1 MRKANLFCYL
11 TVCMSVLTALGAPGD
26 FDLTFGYGGAAQSGT
41 SYDFYFNGSASEEP
55 VHCCVLEQQADGKLI
70 VAGATDAAS
79 PRLILRRFNTNGT
92 LDTSYGLGG
101 EAIASGPYPAE
112 FVYGVPLD
120 VESLPNGKTVVS
132 GFVESGDI
140 KVFSVWRF
148 TNAGVL
154 DTAFGS
160 DGKITRPN
168 ALDNSGKSVS
178 VYRNTIYAAGS
189 RSRIYCINENGS
201 ACVGFGGIA
210 GYLSVVGVDGVAIQ
224 PGTNKLLASGSGW
237 VKRYSLGGQID
248 TSFGQSG
255 TASVCSPQC
264 GYCPTRSVMAVNSN
278 GKIVTA
284 TSSTASS
291 VGFILFYTVAQLNA
305 NGQPD
310 LAFGG
315 NACIGDEAGTTPP
328 FAYPRTQR
336 GLDVQTDGR
345 ILLLEGPSIA
355 YNASTNGNW
364 TVARFNTDGS
374 LDTTFVAAGTLDRNQ
389 DVLVQADGKIVTVG
403 STYSSSTD
411 SLSNIF
417 LGRYLP

>member
-1 MRKANLFCYL
+1 
-11 TVCMSVLTALGAPGD
+11 
-26 FDLTFGYGGAAQSGT
+26 
-41 SYDFYFNGSASEEP
+41 
-55 VHCCVLEQQADGKLI
+55 
-70 VAGATDAAS
+70 
-79 PRLILRRFNTNGT
+79 
-92 LDTSYGLGG
+92 
-101 EAIASGPYPAE
+101 
-112 FVYGVPLD
+112 
-120 VESLPNGKTVVS
+120 
-132 GFVESGDI
+132 
-140 KVFSVWRF
+140 
-148 TNAGVL
+148 
-154 DTAFGS
+154 
-160 DGKITRPN
+160 
-168 ALDNSGKSVS
+168 
-178 VYRNTIYAAGS
+178 
-189 RSRIYCINENGS
+189 
-201 ACVGFGGIA
+201 
-210 GYLSVVGVDGVAIQ
+210 
-224 PGTNKLLASGSGW
+224 
-237 VKRYSLGGQID
+237 
-248 TSFGQSG
+248 
-255 TASVCSPQC
+255 
-264 GYCPTRSVMAVNSN
+264 MAVNSN

-364 TVARFNTDGS
+364 TVARFNADGS